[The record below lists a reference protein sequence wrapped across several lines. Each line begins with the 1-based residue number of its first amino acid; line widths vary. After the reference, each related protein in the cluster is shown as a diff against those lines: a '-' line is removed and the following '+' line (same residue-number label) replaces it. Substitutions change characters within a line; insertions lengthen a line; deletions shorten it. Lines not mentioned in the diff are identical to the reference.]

1 MIRRVLPWVV
11 ALSFGVTSLLSA
23 QEGQPSAPQEAQAPA
38 VTLQGEVVD
47 PGLYVREGRHGR
59 EVEELIYDA
68 VEGGQSLALLQD
80 GAQALV
86 LFLAAAPG
94 DDPNALVYDFA
105 GRKVKVTGTLHERGG
120 VKGMVV
126 DRVEALEPDATPPP
140 DAPL

>member
-1 MIRRVLPWVV
+1 MVRRILPWMVM
-11 ALSFGVTSLLSA
+11 LSVGIASSLSA
-23 QEGQPSAPQEAQAPA
+23 QEGEQPAKPEGQTPA

-59 EVEELIYDA
+59 EAEELIYDA